1 MFAVKYVKDRI
12 SAIRRLRTTGL
23 MKSGVDLDGGHEMT
37 KSDRTD
43 EGKLNEKEAKKKLGI
58 SSWDEL
64 SKDKHVEFIEI
75 LPRLNSN
82 DFMYIAQFIPDFL
95 VLVNTLFE
103 TVGSVAEKAIEKD
116 QANTKAIIDE
126 LNAIQSSLAVLTKR
140 EDLSSGELMHVCDLL
155 IEVAR
160 IHERLNNRN
169 KEHKERRL
177 EYIGEIIGKG
187 LAVIGIIVVA
197 ILANKSNKS
206 DFEG

>member
-1 MFAVKYVKDRI
+1 
-12 SAIRRLRTTGL
+12 
-23 MKSGVDLDGGHEMT
+23 
-37 KSDRTD
+37 
-43 EGKLNEKEAKKKLGI
+43 
-58 SSWDEL
+58 
-64 SKDKHVEFIEI
+64 
-75 LPRLNSN
+75 
-82 DFMYIAQFIPDFL
+82 MYIAQFIPDFL

-160 IHERLNNRN
+160 IHERMNNRN

-187 LAVIGIIVVA
+187 LAVIGTIVVA

-206 DFEG
+206 DYEG